1 MNRNTGITRRAFIW
15 NTASGMI
22 NAGQSALIL
31 IFISHYLT
39 HNDAGVFTIAFALA
53 NLFSTMGRYGVRNY
67 QVTDVKENNRF
78 GEYLRARVF
87 TVAAS
92 LGAMLAYLGIQTGR
106 GIYSVEKTCVITA
119 ICLWKTIDAVED
131 VYYGMYQQKG
141 RLDIGAKC
149 YSLRLIASTIVF
161 CALLALRVSLLLAA
175 VISTVASIALAALM
189 VQRTIGTFRLPE
201 QRVRR
206 EAVGQ
211 ILRVCLPLFIGTT
224 LSIFVGNSPK
234 YMIDWY
240 MDEGTQAIFGYI
252 MMPAFVIMVLNQI
265 IYQPII
271 RGLGELWLSG
281 DRRRFIRRVLMQ
293 YLVVL
298 GVTVLVILGGYV
310 AGIPL
315 LSLLYNVDLTPYKLE
330 FIVLLLGGGV
340 YALVNFIMVPL
351 TAMRFQNCIPF
362 GFGGAAILS
371 VALGSAIVPAGG
383 IMGASCLYLLLNAL
397 LAVYLTACFLY
408 KGLKTDGPAT
418 GD

>member
-1 MNRNTGITRRAFIW
+1 MSRDTSITRRAFIW
-15 NTASGMI
+15 NTVSGMV

-39 HNDAGVFTIAFALA
+39 HTDAGVFTIAFALA

-67 QVTDVKENNRF
+67 QVTDVQENNRF
-78 GEYLRARVF
+78 AEYLRARVY

-92 LGAMLAYLGIQTGR
+92 LGAMLIYVGVQTLR
-106 GIYSVEKTCVITA
+106 GIYTPGKTGVIA
-119 ICLWKTIDAVED
+119 IICLWKTIDAVED

-149 YSLRLIASTIVF
+149 YSLRLIASTVVF
-161 CALLALRVSLLLAA
+161 CVLLALHVSLLTASVLSA
-175 VISTVASIALAALM
+175 VVSIAFASML
-189 VQRTIGTFRLPE
+189 VRKTIPTFQLPR
-201 QRVRR
+201 QVVRR
-206 EAVGQ
+206 KAVGK

-224 LSIFVGNSPK
+224 LSIFVGNAPK

-240 MDEGTQAIFGYI
+240 MDESTQAIFGYI

-271 RGLGELWLSG
+271 RGLGELWQNGS
-281 DRRRFIRRVLMQ
+281 RKQFVRRVLLQ
-293 YLVVL
+293 YLVVM

-315 LSLLYNVDLTPYKLE
+315 LSLMYNVDLGPYKLE
-330 FIVLLLGGGV
+330 FIVLLLGGGI

-351 TAMRFQNCIPF
+351 TAMRFQNCVPF
-362 GFGGAAILS
+362 GFAGAAVLS
-371 VALGSAIVPAGG
+371 VALGSVIVPARGLL
-383 IMGASCLYLLLNAL
+383 GAAGLYLVLNLL
-397 LAVYLTACFLY
+397 LAVYLTACFLIRCM
-408 KGLKTDGPAT
+408 KIKDR
-418 GD
+418 

>member
-1 MNRNTGITRRAFIW
+1 MSRDTSITRRAFIW
-15 NTASGMI
+15 NTVSGMV

-39 HNDAGVFTIAFALA
+39 HTDAGVFTIAFALA

-67 QVTDVKENNRF
+67 QVTDVQENNRF
-78 GEYLRARVF
+78 AEYLRARVY

-92 LGAMLAYLGIQTGR
+92 LGAMLIYVGVQTLR
-106 GIYSVEKTCVITA
+106 GIYTPGKTGVIA
-119 ICLWKTIDAVED
+119 IICLWKTIDAVED

-149 YSLRLIASTIVF
+149 YSLRLIASTVVF
-161 CALLALRVSLLLAA
+161 CVLLALHASLLTASVLSA
-175 VISTVASIALAALM
+175 VVSIAFASML
-189 VQRTIGTFRLPE
+189 VRKTIPTFQLPR
-201 QRVRR
+201 QVVRR
-206 EAVGQ
+206 EAVGK

-224 LSIFVGNSPK
+224 LSIFVGNAPK

-240 MDEGTQAIFGYI
+240 MDESTQAIFGYI

-271 RGLGELWLSG
+271 RGLGELWQNGS
-281 DRRRFIRRVLMQ
+281 RKQFVRRVLLQ
-293 YLVVL
+293 YLVVM

-315 LSLLYNVDLTPYKLE
+315 LSLMYNVDLGPYKLE
-330 FIVLLLGGGV
+330 FIVLLLGGGI

-351 TAMRFQNCIPF
+351 TAMRFQNCVPF
-362 GFGGAAILS
+362 GFAGAAVLS
-371 VALGSAIVPAGG
+371 VALGSVIVPARGLL
-383 IMGASCLYLLLNAL
+383 GAAGLYLVLNLL
-397 LAVYLTACFLY
+397 LAVYLTACFLIRCM
-408 KGLKTDGPAT
+408 KIKDR
-418 GD
+418 

>member
-1 MNRNTGITRRAFIW
+1 MNKDTSITRRAFVW
-15 NTASGMI
+15 NTVSGMI

-39 HNDAGVFTIAFALA
+39 HNDAGVFTIGFALA
-53 NLFSTMGRYGVRNY
+53 NLFATMGRYGVRNY
-67 QVTDVKENNRF
+67 QVTDVRENSRF
-78 GEYLRARVF
+78 GEYLWARAL

-92 LGAMLAYLGIQTGR
+92 LGLMVVYLGVQAGR
-106 GIYSVEKTCVITA
+106 GLYSVEKTGVIA
-119 ICLWKTIDAVED
+119 VICLWKMIDAVED

-149 YSLRLIASTIVF
+149 YSLRLIASTAVF
-161 CALLALRVSLLLAA
+161 CALLALRSSLMLACAVSTG
-175 VISTVASIALAALM
+175 VSIALAAVM
-189 VQRTIGTFRLPE
+189 IRSTIGGFHLPDE
-201 QRVRR
+201 RPRGK
-206 EAVGQ
+206 AVGR

-271 RGLGELWLSG
+271 RGLGELWQSG
-281 DRRRFIRRVLMQ
+281 DRARFVRRVLLQ

-298 GVTVLVILGGYV
+298 GVTAVVILGGYLL
-310 AGIPL
+310 GIPL
-315 LSLLYNVDLTPYKLE
+315 LSLMYNVDLSPYRGA
-330 FIVLLLGGGV
+330 FILLLLGGGV

-362 GFGGAAILS
+362 GFGGAAVLS
-371 VALGSAIVPAGG
+371 VALGGAIVSGRG
-383 IMGASCLYLLLNAL
+383 IMGASWLYLALNL
-397 LAVYLTACFLY
+397 VLAVYLTACFLY
-408 KGLKTDGPAT
+408 RSLWRNKEDSR
-418 GD
+418 